1 MIKYVKHNGQIRPA
15 IIMDELLFTE
25 DIREFREALVWVLE
39 ECLSNERSKET
50 TNYTSLWFLVR
61 LIDETTIEE
70 KGGVCNG

>member
-1 MIKYVKHNGQIRPA
+1 MIKYVEHNGQTRPA

-61 LIDETTIEE
+61 LIDETTI
-70 KGGVCNG
+70 